1 AWRALGCSDP
11 ALRQRYQ
18 RAQDALGAL
27 KSKLDKDKRRAHFD
41 IWIAHHDLLRQL
53 ETQQIDDESF
63 TTARTRLAAVA
74 IAADG
79 FMARIEALATGSDN
93 TVANS
98 ADLRDCVLEA
108 EQLAGLESAEED
120 RQRRMDLQV
129 EKLSARMRGVQAP
142 APAAA
147 LETLLG
153 NWIDLGTPDTA

>member
-1 AWRALGCSDP
+1 AAIDAVFARADSERAERTAEERQALEASANLCAELEATASADSPPERAEVQRIESACCALVCSEP
-11 ALRQRYQ
+11 ALRARYH
-18 RAQDALGAL
+18 RAHTAHGAL

-79 FMARIEALATGSDN
+79 FMARIEALAAGSDN

-98 ADLRDCVLEA
+98 ADLRDCVLE
-108 EQLAGLESAEED
+108 
-120 RQRRMDLQV
+120 
-129 EKLSARMRGVQAP
+129 
-142 APAAA
+142 
-147 LETLLG
+147 
-153 NWIDLGTPDTA
+153 